1 MQQRFWKG
9 YWVIEKLTDYYALI
23 TGASDGLGLA
33 MAGALLRNGAA
44 VALAARPS
52 EKLEKAVAGFRNE
65 GLKAFALPM
74 DVRSENSVDKAV
86 QWIKEHWGRI
96 DLLVNNAGLLMQR
109 VNPRF
114 ISDPK
119 PFFEVD
125 PDGFRDV
132 VDTNLTGYFLVARG
146 FAPMMI
152 AQGKGRIVNISTSLS
167 TMTKKGFVPYGP
179 SRAGSEALSNVMSA
193 DLKEYGIMVNVL
205 LPGGP
210 VDKGHPSQ
218 EAREIAQ
225 LPVPLLPP
233 DIMNQPI
240 LFLASPLAEG
250 MTGERIIASEF
261 HDWLKEKGIR
271 I

>member
-1 MQQRFWKG
+1 MIDTLSDFN
-9 YWVIEKLTDYYALI
+9 ALI

-33 MAGALLRNGAA
+33 MAGALLRNGAT

-52 EKLEKAVAGFRNE
+52 NKLDKAVD
-65 GLKAFALPM
+65 GLRRKGLGAFAVPM
-74 DVRSENSVDKAV
+74 DVRSEHSIDKAV
-86 QWIKEHWGRI
+86 TWVKEHWGRI
-96 DLLVNNAGLLMQR
+96 DMLVNNAGLLMQR

-119 PFFEVD
+119 PFFEIE

-132 VDTNLTGYFLVARG
+132 VNTNFTGYFLVARG

-152 AQGKGRIVNISTSLS
+152 AQGKGCIVNISTSYS
-167 TMTKKGFVPYGP
+167 TMTKKGFAPYGP
-179 SRAGSEALSNVMSA
+179 SRTGSEALSNIMSV
-193 DLKEYGIMVNVL
+193 DLKEYGITVNVL

-210 VDKGHPSQ
+210 VDKGHFSK
-218 EAREIAQ
+218 EAGEISR
-225 LPVPLLPP
+225 LPIKLLPL
-233 DIMNQPI
+233 DIMDEPI

-261 HDWLKEKGIR
+261 HEWLKAKGIQMEK
-271 I
+271 